1 MKNKYLLAI
10 GERTNSR
17 SIYNLG
23 IAISILMRPSEN
35 KWTSENGAYLEI
47 IYDGDNPRKNV
58 KIAYSFSE
66 VGQEELYNKHC
77 FEIECLM
84 DSENEFLRLEF
95 PQL

>member
-1 MKNKYLLAI
+1 MKSKYLLAI

-17 SIYNLG
+17 AIYNLG
-23 IAISILMRPSEN
+23 IAISILMRP
-35 KWTSENGAYLEI
+35 SENGAYLEI

-66 VGQEELYNKHC
+66 VGQEELYKKHC

-84 DSENEFLRLEF
+84 DSEKKDFLRLAF